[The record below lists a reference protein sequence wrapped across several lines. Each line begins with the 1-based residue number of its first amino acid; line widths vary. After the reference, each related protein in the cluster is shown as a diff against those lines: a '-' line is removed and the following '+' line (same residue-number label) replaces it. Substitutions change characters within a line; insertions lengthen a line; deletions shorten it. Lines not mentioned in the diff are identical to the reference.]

1 MEPWLERAASL
12 RPDVIAVEAPE
23 GALTYSELLA
33 RARSVRII
41 APRVALALPPGLD
54 FAVALHA
61 CLLSGAVAVPVDL
74 REPDW
79 RLAGAGQVIEAL
91 ENGGQV
97 REVESDAALLVHTSG
112 TTGVPREV
120 VLSLGNVLAN
130 ALGCAAALGVSRSDR
145 WLCPLPLHHIA
156 GLMVLLRSVIYGTTA
171 VIGPADRS
179 DITVASLVP
188 TQLARL
194 IDRPPP
200 PSLRV
205 VLLGGAAADPSLLV
219 RAREAGWP
227 VSPCYGLTQTCSAA
241 TIAEPGDLE
250 TSGRALPGLDV
261 SLADDGEIL
270 VSGPSVAGGGVLH
283 TGDLGRFDDR
293 GRLIVSGRKVDTIV
307 SGGENVMPAEVEA
320 VLLSHPAVAEAGV
333 FGRPDPEWGE
343 AVTACVV
350 LRGPADDLLAFARER
365 LAPFKVPK
373 TFESVES
380 LPRGPSGKLLRREL
394 R

>member
-1 MEPWLERAASL
+1 MR
-12 RPDVIAVEAPE
+12 EA
-23 GALTYSELLA
+23 G
-33 RARSVRII
+33 
-41 APRVALALPPGLD
+41 
-54 FAVALHA
+54 
-61 CLLSGAVAVPVDL
+61 
-74 REPDW
+74 
-79 RLAGAGQVIEAL
+79 
-91 ENGGQV
+91 
-97 REVESDAALLVHTSG
+97 SDAGLLVHTSG

-120 VLSLGNVLAN
+120 SLSLGNVLFN
-130 ALGCAAALGVSRSDR
+130 ALGCAAALGVSRDDR
-145 WLCPLPLHHIA
+145 WLCPLPLHHVA
-156 GLMVLLRSVIYGTTA
+156 GLMVLLRSVIYGTTV

-205 VLLGGAAADPSLLV
+205 VLLGGAAADPSLLL

-227 VSPCYGLTQTCSAA
+227 VSPCYGLTQTCSAI
-241 TIAEPGDLE
+241 TIAEPGDTE
-250 TSGRALPGLDV
+250 TSGRALPGAEV
-261 SLADDGEIL
+261 SLAEDGEIL
-270 VSGPSVAGGGVLH
+270 VSGPSVAGGGVLQ
-283 TGDLGRFDDR
+283 TGDLGRFDER
-293 GRLIVSGRKVDTIV
+293 GRLIVRGRKVDTIV
-307 SGGENVMPAEVEA
+307 SGWENVMPAEVEA
-320 VLLSHPAVAEAGV
+320 VLLSHPSVVEAGV

-350 LRGPADDLLAFARER
+350 LRGPADDLAAFARGR

-373 TFESVES
+373 SIESVES